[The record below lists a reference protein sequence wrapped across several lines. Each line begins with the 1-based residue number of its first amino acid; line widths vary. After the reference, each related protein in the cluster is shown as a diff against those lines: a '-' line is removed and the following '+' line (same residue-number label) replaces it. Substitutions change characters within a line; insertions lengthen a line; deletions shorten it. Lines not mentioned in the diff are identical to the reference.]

1 MKVVWLFPRPT
12 LLVNCNITSLH
23 ANDMKLKINSI
34 NLPIYILS
42 NLNLGIYLF
51 MGLHFLP
58 PLTIVVTHPLVVVE
72 NVKFLKLMKIY
83 IFVYDNMWRKSP
95 CLKLTYGID
104 DKHDSKKGK
113 KTFKKNEN
121 MYVCCFILVE
131 NVVRKL
137 VTRMLLNGSPT
148 FNWRLFVAQP

>member
-1 MKVVWLFPRPT
+1 MWLKRRLRTLAKGKAWVKAMKVVWLFPRPT

-58 PLTIVVTHPLVVVE
+58 PLTTIVTHPLVVVE
-72 NVKFLKLMKIY
+72 NVNFLKLMK
-83 IFVYDNMWRKSP
+83 FPS
-95 CLKLTYGID
+95 LKLTYGID
-104 DKHDSKKGK
+104 GKHDSKKRK
-113 KTFKKNEN
+113 TTFKKMETC
-121 MYVCCFILVE
+121 MFIV
-131 NVVRKL
+131 
-137 VTRMLLNGSPT
+137 
-148 FNWRLFVAQP
+148 LFWLKMWYLH